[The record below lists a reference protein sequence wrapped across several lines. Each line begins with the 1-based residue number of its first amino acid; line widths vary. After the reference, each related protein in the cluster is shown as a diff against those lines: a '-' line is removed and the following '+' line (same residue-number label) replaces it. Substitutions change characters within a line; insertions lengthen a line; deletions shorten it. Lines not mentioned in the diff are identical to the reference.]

1 MTSRFQLHDQIA
13 LDGLR
18 KNHIGTVGFY
28 PKGSEPQFLLIFHES
43 QFFPLTPI
51 PEDRMGELGA
61 LHDKFWATGDTAP
74 WAGKQGATLILR
86 EGEITAGN
94 GGLQFRMTCPVL
106 GFKCIWDCKGAWK
119 FRRQALSLSQSK
131 HEEGSWGHHLNWD
144 PLMYVDSMGI
154 FKHEI

>member
-74 WAGKQGATLILR
+74 WAGKQGANS
-86 EGEITAGN
+86 A
-94 GGLQFRMTCPVL
+94 
-106 GFKCIWDCKGAWK
+106 
-119 FRRQALSLSQSK
+119 
-131 HEEGSWGHHLNWD
+131 
-144 PLMYVDSMGI
+144 
-154 FKHEI
+154 